1 MGQQEK
7 LVFQHFIVPWFVKLV
22 TISLRTLFTML
33 KDRDRTH
40 RCVPK
45 EVKNFL
51 TDMFSFILILCLNSF
66 QSCNN
71 HVFIA
76 EPAWKAQDNISIF
89 LLSFAFKVIIANHKW
104 WHTVQ
109 TPCWGKPCDL
119 YSSCRWNGL
128 GTLRKHSH
136 EGTKYTENTFLVFIK
151 YFEVAVANNSVQY
164 LSNNGLSIPPK
175 QLHYERWKGKLL
187 YFTFT
192 EVLSSALA
200 NY

>member
-89 LLSFAFKVIIANHKW
+89 FCSVLLLKLSLQITN
-104 WHTVQ
+104 
-109 TPCWGKPCDL
+109 D
-119 YSSCRWNGL
+119 
-128 GTLRKHSH
+128 GTLCKLLA
-136 EGTKYTENTFLVFIK
+136 GENLVIYIPAADEMVWGPWENILMK
-151 YFEVAVANNSVQY
+151 VLSTQKTLSLS
-164 LSNNGLSIPPK
+164 LSNIL
-175 QLHYERWKGKLL
+175 RLL
-187 YFTFT
+187 
-192 EVLSSALA
+192 
-200 NY
+200 